1 MEEKIAIIG
10 LFIRD
15 YDGASLVNDVLHKH
29 GNRIIGRM
37 GIPYREHELNIVSVI
52 VKATAD
58 EISALSGSLG
68 RIDGVTVRTMQT
80 AL

>member
-15 YDGASLVNDVLHKH
+15 FEGANRVNDLLHKNS
-29 GNRIIGRM
+29 GIIIGRM
-37 GIPYREHELNIVSVI
+37 GIPYREDNLNIISVI
-52 VKATAD
+52 VKATGD

-68 RIDGVTVRTMQT
+68 RIDGVTAKTMQT
-80 AL
+80 SL